1 MKNFRLLARLFRYV
15 APYRAKLLGLITI
28 ALVGVGFEVLKP
40 LPLKVVIDSVL
51 GSKALPP
58 FVQHLLGPAAV
69 GAPKESV
76 LLACLG
82 LILLST
88 VGTVVIAF
96 IVTSLTAKLCQ
107 RLVHDLS
114 VDVYAKLQQLSL
126 SFHSKNQ
133 VGDLLQRMS
142 SDVYVVYF
150 LVAQIIVPGIT
161 SLACLAGM
169 FYVMATI
176 SLPLACVALSV
187 VPFLAISLAAFSK
200 PMDRTTEVQYQKFGD
215 FSAFVQQSLASM
227 RIIQAFAREPYMR
240 QKMEAHALE
249 YNQAFQTATKIS
261 AGYNQIASLLTG
273 LAAVVLVGLG
283 ARQGMKGTLSA
294 GDLYVF
300 LGYIA
305 ALFGPVNLLSTA
317 VGTAVVLGSRSK
329 RLFSILDSDET
340 VVESATP
347 LAPSLLH
354 GTVVLE
360 DVVFGYSKADGQ
372 GKATLRHINLR
383 VEAGQTVAIVGP
395 TGAGKTSLISLLS
408 RFYDPWSGR
417 ILLDGYDVREM
428 PLHWL
433 RENMALVLQDPFLF
447 PMTIAENIGFG
458 NPDAT
463 LADIET
469 AARAAQAHDFIQK
482 LPEGYDTMIVE
493 AGVSLSGGEK
503 QRISL
508 ARAFL
513 KQAPILILDE
523 PTSALD
529 ALTEAKVFEALAQ
542 LARGRTVFIIT
553 HRLSAIKHADLI
565 ITLKEGVV
573 VESGT
578 HHSLLSQGNTYA
590 DMFNHQQI
598 A

>member
-1 MKNFRLLARLFRYV
+1 MQNFRLLARLFRYV
-15 APYRAKLLGLITI
+15 GPYRARLVGLISI
-28 ALVGVGFEVLKP
+28 SLIGVAFEVLKP

-51 GSKALPP
+51 GSRPLPP
-58 FVQHLLGPAAV
+58 LVQHLLGAATTDKQ
-69 GAPKESV
+69 AV
-76 LLACLG
+76 LAACLG
-82 LILLST
+82 LIFMST
-88 VGTVVIAF
+88 VGAVAITF
-96 IVTSLTAKLCQ
+96 LVTSLTARLCQ

-126 SFHSKNQ
+126 SFHSQNQ

-150 LVAQIIVPGIT
+150 LVAQIIVPAIT
-161 SLACLAGM
+161 SLVCLAGM

-176 SLPLACVALSV
+176 SLPLALVALSV

-200 PMDRTTEVQYQKFGD
+200 PMERTTERQYEKFGD

-240 QKMEAHALE
+240 EKMEAHALE

-261 AGYNQIASLLTG
+261 AGYNQVSSLITG

-283 ARQGMKGTLSA
+283 AQKGIRGELSA

-305 ALFGPVNLLSTA
+305 ALFGPVNALSTA
-317 VGTAVVLGSRSK
+317 VGTAIVIGSRSK

-340 VVESATP
+340 VVESPTP
-347 LAPSLLH
+347 HAPAQLH
-354 GTVVLE
+354 GTVELE
-360 DVVFGYSKADGQ
+360 NVVFGY
-372 GKATLRHINLR
+372 GKAADQGSPTLKHINLR

-408 RFYDPWSGR
+408 RFYDPWAGR
-417 ILLDGYDVREM
+417 VLLDGHDVREL

-447 PMTIAENIGFG
+447 PMTIGENIGFG

-463 LADIET
+463 LAEIEQ
-469 AARAAQAHDFIQK
+469 AARAAQAHDFISR
-482 LPEGYDTMIVE
+482 LPLGYDTVVVE
-493 AGVSLSGGEK
+493 AGVSLSGGER

-513 KQAPILILDE
+513 KQAPVLILDE

-542 LARGRTVFIIT
+542 LAHGKTVFIIT

-565 ITLKEGVV
+565 ITVKDGVV

-578 HHSLLSQGNTYA
+578 HRSLLDAGKTYA
-590 DMFNHQQI
+590 DMFHHQQL

>member
-1 MKNFRLLARLFRYV
+1 M
-15 APYRAKLLGLITI
+15 PYRANLAALLAI

-51 GSKALPP
+51 GNHALPP
-58 FVQHLLGPAAV
+58 LAARLLGPALVAS
-69 GAPKESV
+69 KQSV
-76 LLACLG
+76 LLVCLA
-82 LILLST
+82 LILIST
-88 VGTVVIAF
+88 VGAVAITF
-96 IVTSLTAKLCQ
+96 LVTSLTARLCQ
-107 RLVHDLS
+107 RLVNDLS
-114 VDVYAKLQQLSL
+114 IDLYAKLQQLSL
-126 SFHSKNQ
+126 SFHSKNK

-142 SDVYVVYF
+142 SDVYVIYS
-150 LVAQIIVPGIT
+150 LVAQIVIPGIT
-161 SLACLAGM
+161 SLVCLGGM
-169 FYVMATI
+169 FYVMASI
-176 SLPLACVALSV
+176 SLPLAVVALSV
-187 VPFLAISLAAFSK
+187 VPFLAVSLAAFSK
-200 PMDRTTEVQYQKFGD
+200 PMDRTTEVQYEKFGD

-249 YNQAFQTATKIS
+249 YNKAFQTATKIS
-261 AGYNQIASLLTG
+261 AGYNQMSTLITG

-283 ARQGMKGTLSA
+283 ARQGMNGTLSA

-305 ALFGPVNLLSTA
+305 ALFGPVNALSNA
-317 VGTAVVLGSRSK
+317 VGTAIVISSRSK
-329 RLFSILDSDET
+329 RLFSILDSNET
-340 VVESATP
+340 VVESAHP
-347 LAPSLLH
+347 KAPAQLL

-360 DVVFGYSKADGQ
+360 EVVFGYA
-372 GKATLRHINLR
+372 KATDTPRPTLRQINLR

-408 RFYDPWSGR
+408 RFYDPWAGR
-417 ILLDGYDVREM
+417 ILIDGYDVRDM

-447 PMTIAENIGFG
+447 PMTVAENIGFG

-463 LADIET
+463 LDDIKE
-469 AARAAQAHDFIQK
+469 AARAAQAHDFISR
-482 LPEGYDTMIVE
+482 LPQGYDTVIVE
-493 AGVSLSGGEK
+493 AGLSLSGGEK

-529 ALTEAKVFEALAQ
+529 ALTEAKVFEALAK

-565 ITLKEGVV
+565 ITLKDGVV

-578 HHSLLSQGNTYA
+578 HQSLLSRGQTYA

>member
-1 MKNFRLLARLFRYV
+1 MQNFRLLARLFRYV
-15 APYRAKLLGLITI
+15 GPYRARLVGLISI
-28 ALVGVGFEVLKP
+28 SLVGVAFEVLKP

-51 GSKALPP
+51 GGKALPP
-58 FVQHLLGPAAV
+58 LAQHLLGTASSD
-69 GAPKESV
+69 KQTV
-76 LLACLG
+76 LAACLA
-82 LILLST
+82 LIFSST
-88 VGTVVIAF
+88 VGAVAITFV
-96 IVTSLTAKLCQ
+96 VTSLTARLCQ
-107 RLVHDLS
+107 RLVNDLS
-114 VDVYAKLQQLSL
+114 IDLYAKLQQLSL
-126 SFHSKNQ
+126 SFHAKNQ

-150 LVAQIIVPGIT
+150 LVAQIIIPAIT
-161 SLACLAGM
+161 SVVCLAGM

-176 SLPLACVALSV
+176 SLPLALVALSV

-200 PMDRTTEVQYQKFGD
+200 PMERTTDLQYQKFGD

-240 QKMEAHALE
+240 QKMETHALE
-249 YNQAFQTATKIS
+249 YNRAFQTATKIS
-261 AGYNQIASLLTG
+261 AGYNQISSLLTG

-283 ARQGMKGTLSA
+283 ARQGIKGTLSA

-305 ALFGPVNLLSTA
+305 ALFGPVNALSTA
-317 VGTAVVLGSRSK
+317 VGTAIVIGSRSK

-340 VVESATP
+340 VVESAHP
-347 LAPSLLH
+347 QAPAVLH
-354 GTVVLE
+354 GTVVLQ
-360 DVVFGYSKADGQ
+360 DVVFGYAKG
-372 GKATLRHINLR
+372 GRATLQRINLR

-408 RFYDPWSGR
+408 RFHDPWSGS
-417 ILLDGYDVREM
+417 ITIDGYDVRDM

-433 RENMALVLQDPFLF
+433 REHMALVLQDPFLF

-458 NPDAT
+458 NPDAS
-463 LADIET
+463 LAAIEQ
-469 AARAAQAHDFIQK
+469 AARLAQAHDFIQK
-482 LPEGYDTMIVE
+482 LPDGYDTVLVE

-503 QRISL
+503 QRLSL

-542 LARGRTVFIIT
+542 LTHGKTVFIIT

-565 ITLKEGVV
+565 ITLKDGAV

-578 HHSLLSQGNTYA
+578 HHSLLSAGNTYA
-590 DMFNHQQI
+590 DMFHHQQI